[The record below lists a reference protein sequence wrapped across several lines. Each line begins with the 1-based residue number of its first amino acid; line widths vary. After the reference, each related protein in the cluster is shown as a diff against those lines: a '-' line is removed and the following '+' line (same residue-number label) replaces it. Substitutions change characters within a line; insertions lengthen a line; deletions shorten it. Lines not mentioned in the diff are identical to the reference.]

1 MTTFQ
6 ASKVASTVQ
15 ARGGIDIT
23 SVTGEFT
30 VSSNLTTN
38 DIIEMVKIPAGATVL
53 EVIFSSSA
61 SVGST
66 GNLAVG
72 DGGDTDRFIT
82 SSAVTAAALLRLNAH
97 TGHGYRY
104 TADDTIDVLAAS
116 IATPATG
123 AVLRLTAIYT
133 FQQ

>member
-1 MTTFQ
+1 MATFQ
-6 ASKVASTVQ
+6 SSGVSSTVQ

-23 SVTGEFT
+23 SVTRQFT
-30 VSSNLTTN
+30 VSTNLTTN
-38 DIIEMVKIPAGATVL
+38 DVIEMVKIPAGATVL
-53 EVIFSSSA
+53 DVILSSSG

-82 SSAVTAAALLRLNAH
+82 STAFTAAALARMNSHA
-97 TGHGYRY
+97 GHGHRY
-104 TADDTIDVLAAS
+104 TADDTIDILAAS

-123 AVLRLTAIYT
+123 AVLRLTVQYT

>member
-1 MTTFQ
+1 MPTYQ

-23 SVTGEFT
+23 SVTGEYT
-30 VSSNLTTN
+30 VSTNLATN

-53 EVIFSSSA
+53 EVIFSGSA
-61 SVGST
+61 SVGAT

-72 DGGDTDRFIT
+72 DDGDTDRFIT
-82 SSAVTAAALLRLNAH
+82 STAFTAAALARLNAH
-97 TGHGYRY
+97 SGHGHRY
-104 TADDTIDVLAAS
+104 TADNTIDVLAVS

-123 AVLRLTAIYT
+123 AVLRLTVIYT
-133 FQQ
+133 LQQ

>member
-1 MTTFQ
+1 MATFQ
-6 ASKVASTVQ
+6 SSGVASTVQ

-23 SVTGEFT
+23 SVTRQFT

-38 DIIEMVKIPAGATVL
+38 DVIEMVKIPAGATVL
-53 EVIFSSSA
+53 DVILSSSA

-82 SSAVTAAALLRLNAH
+82 STAFTAAAFARMNSHA
-97 TGHGYRY
+97 GHGHRY
-104 TADDTIDVLAAS
+104 TADDTIDILAAS

-123 AVLRLTAIYT
+123 AVLRLTVQYT